1 MRGKAKML
9 LLPFN
14 LVWLA
19 LILASLFDKNVAY
32 NEDRLMATIHQNLIY
47 ALFPGDEFPQT
58 RYTFNA
64 ANGFTHWR
72 YNQLVDIAEKDNTT
86 GKPRGSTQS
95 NDAFMYDEWIFL
107 QQNKRIYL
115 QSEWVYRKNDATY
128 IQDEWIRN
136 NVNVGGISDAV
147 SRLINKVEIFT
158 SNNSNLYSCDSTTA
172 ENDLKEYDEAQKEI
186 RIRTSLRISP
196 AMPKEEKK
204 KRLSRRKKFLSKFCQ
219 CFTPSST
226 SPPHTSHHDTST
238 HHEPSTSHPE
248 TSTPSRKNHCEEL
261 IELIIRCKVFIRDL
275 HSEGGEGSLI
285 DIFSFMNNLEGLGD
299 LKQILNLSTVQS
311 RELDKAINER
321 IYQEHL
327 ENKMRKGYKNAIVQG
342 AGPVVLLRE
351 KLGLINDRFEKRS
364 ECNSSK

>member
-1 MRGKAKML
+1 
-9 LLPFN
+9 
-14 LVWLA
+14 
-19 LILASLFDKNVAY
+19 
-32 NEDRLMATIHQNLIY
+32 
-47 ALFPGDEFPQT
+47 
-58 RYTFNA
+58 
-64 ANGFTHWR
+64 
-72 YNQLVDIAEKDNTT
+72 
-86 GKPRGSTQS
+86 
-95 NDAFMYDEWIFL
+95 MYDEWIFL

-136 NVNVGGISDAV
+136 NVNVGGIDDAV
-147 SRLINKVEIFT
+147 ASLINKVERFT
-158 SNNSNLYSCDSTTA
+158 LENSNLYSCDSTTA

-248 TSTPSRKNHCEEL
+248 TFTPSRKNHCEEL

-285 DIFSFMNNLEGLGD
+285 DIFSFMEKHEELGD
-299 LKQILNLSTVQS
+299 LIQILNLSTVQS
-311 RELDKAINER
+311 QWLDKAINEK

-342 AGPVVLLRE
+342 AGPVGLYAAY
-351 KLGLINDRFEKRS
+351 KLFIGKTIFKFCLGKNLG
-364 ECNSSK
+364 